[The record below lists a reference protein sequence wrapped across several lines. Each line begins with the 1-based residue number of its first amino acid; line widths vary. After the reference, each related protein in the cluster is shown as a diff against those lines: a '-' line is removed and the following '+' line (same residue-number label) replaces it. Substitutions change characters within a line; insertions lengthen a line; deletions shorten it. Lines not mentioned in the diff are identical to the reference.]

1 MNCREI
7 DQNSTFYF
15 SHELNPEQSAEFL
28 AHLETCTSCA
38 GKVRQQQ
45 ELDHLLRSTILNQ
58 QMDTRALEFRIRR
71 QLTSPPKRT
80 PVIFSRHWALVA
92 AGLFL
97 AAVVGLLSGS
107 WLRDTRKA
115 SAICADAIVDHRVE
129 VVENAPRKWT
139 ADLARIASVS
149 QKIIGIEI
157 NPEQLAPSGYHF
169 ERARIC
175 SLQDKRYVH
184 LVFSNGNQQMSM
196 FVRTRDERAVHAL
209 SWWNSRRLYQD
220 VLGNTNVVRFDGQ
233 KFSFVLVGE
242 GSIPVS
248 TLVNDIAGRG

>member
-1 MNCREI
+1 MNCKEI

-15 SHELNPEQSAEFL
+15 SHELDPEQSAEFL
-28 AHLETCTSCA
+28 AHLEACSSCA
-38 GKVRQQQ
+38 ARVRQQQ
-45 ELDHLLRSTILNQ
+45 ELDHLLRSTVLNQ
-58 QMDTRALEFRIRR
+58 ELDTRALEFRIRR
-71 QLTSPPKRT
+71 ELTSTPKR
-80 PVIFSRHWALVA
+80 PIVFSRRWALVA

-97 AAVVGLLSGS
+97 AAIVGLLSS
-107 WLRDTRKA
+107 NWLRATREA

-129 VVENAPRKWT
+129 VVENAPRKWSS
-139 ADLARIASVS
+139 DLARIASVS
-149 QKIIGIEI
+149 QKIVGAEV

-196 FVRTRDERAVHAL
+196 FVRARDNGAARAL
-209 SWWNSRRLYQD
+209 SWWNNRRLYQD
-220 VLGNTNVVRFDGQ
+220 ILGNTNVVRFDGQ

-242 GSIPVS
+242 GNIPVS
-248 TLVNDIAGRG
+248 TLASEVAGRG

>member
-1 MNCREI
+1 MNCKEI

-15 SHELNPEQSAEFL
+15 SHELNAEQSAEFL
-28 AHLETCTSCA
+28 AHLETCSSCA
-38 GKVRQQQ
+38 AKVRQQQ
-45 ELDHLLRSTILNQ
+45 ELDHLLRSTVLNQ

-71 QLTSPPKRT
+71 QLTSEPKRR
-80 PVIFSRHWALVA
+80 VIFSRRLALIA

-97 AAVVGLLSGS
+97 AAIVGLLSS
-107 WLRDTRKA
+107 NWLRATRQA

-149 QKIIGIEI
+149 QKAIGAEI

-184 LVFSNGNQQMSM
+184 LVFSNGNQQISM
-196 FVRTRDERAVHAL
+196 FVRTRDDSAAHSL

-242 GSIPVS
+242 GTIPVS
-248 TLVNDIAGRG
+248 TVVHDIAGRG